1 MVAWTGI
8 NGSSAI
14 SAIGIEQVND
24 EFTQQPPT
32 RIHVRFKVSR
42 KTYVYEVG
50 EREYFD
56 KFVDAASKGR
66 FYVFV
71 IKERFDYVEKY

>member
-1 MVAWTGI
+1 MVVWTGI

-14 SAIGIEQVND
+14 SAIGLEHVD
-24 EFTQQPPT
+24 AELVQPPT

-42 KTYVYEVG
+42 RTYVYEVG
-50 EREYFD
+50 NLSYFA
-56 KFVDAASKGR
+56 KFVEAASKGR

>member
-1 MVAWTGI
+1 MMIVWTGI

-14 SAIGIEQVND
+14 SAIGLERVD
-24 EFTQQPPT
+24 AELAQPPA

-42 KTYVYEVG
+42 RTYVYEVG
-50 EREYFD
+50 DRAYFD